1 MPDLEEDGPNK
12 NAGGGSPEGFTKGD
26 RRYTTAL
33 LSPYCK
39 YVCHHREIGEGRWRL
54 SNGTDEALDGA
65 DQSASAPIQTQI
77 ENPER
82 EFSTKNVQGRQSM

>member
-12 NAGGGSPEGFTKGD
+12 NAGGSSPEGFTKGD

-39 YVCHHREIGEGRWRL
+39 YVVAIEKL
-54 SNGTDEALDGA
+54 VKVDG
-65 DQSASAPIQTQI
+65 DYQMAPT
-77 ENPER
+77 R
-82 EFSTKNVQGRQSM
+82 R